1 MIKLNKNGLLYN
13 VIKKDLNNNIGELD
27 ELLPDLIKNHDIFN
41 SERLSKNSKLKDLGT
56 SSDIF
61 NDIDENDNQL
71 QYMWW
76 NSETQGNWRD
86 GFVRLSHYLGEPKF
100 LAKTN
105 EYIDYILKTA
115 DDGYIGIYDK
125 DVRFSHTEENAEF
138 WAQSVVLRSLIGHY
152 EATKDEKVL
161 NAIKK
166 SVNILMEAHPINDLT
181 KDPYNVKGGHSGH
194 SHGLTIVD
202 TLYKLHNYLGDDK
215 YLEYA
220 TYLYERFSENEVFS
234 DDLAL
239 KKVMDNDIRFEGHGP
254 HTYEHIR
261 SLVLASLPN
270 EEKYKKGL
278 DALLQK
284 LPFYITP
291 AGGPIGDEFVFGR
304 VADSTYTGYEYCS
317 VQELIHTYQLLMEKY
332 DDLSYAD
339 KLEWTYYNA
348 ALGMKH
354 EQNNY
359 IMYLKTDNCY
369 CANSR
374 AKLGC
379 DFENHRYKYSPT
391 HQQSAVC
398 CVPNSGRITPYFID
412 STYMIKGDVL
422 KIALYHSCE
431 IKEKI
436 KGSYVTIK
444 QTTNYPLQLAN
455 KIEIQSDSYVEFD
468 LALRI
473 PSYATSVTINDKQY
487 NCEDIGKEFVIKVN
501 TKDTT
506 EINLKFNCDVKVK
519 SNLQGQK
526 YFTYG
531 PLLYC
536 LPFEHN
542 EYVDRELNY
551 KDYKEYCYT
560 LKNEDDI
567 CVKVDESD
575 LKNFEFKSISNPT
588 TFKDLK
594 IVGKFVNK
602 DGKKIEMELTPM
614 AYTILRKTTFE
625 GA

>member
-1 MIKLNKNGLLYN
+1 MIKLKRDSFLYN
-13 VIKKDLNNNIGELD
+13 VVKKDLNNNIGELD
-27 ELLPDLIKNHDIFN
+27 ELLPNLIKNHDIFN

-61 NDIDENDNQL
+61 NNIDENDNQL

-86 GFVRLSHYLGEPKF
+86 GFVRLSHYLGDEKF
-100 LAKTN
+100 LNKTN
-105 EYIDYILKTA
+105 EYINYILETA
-115 DDGYIGIYDK
+115 DNGYIGIYDK
-125 DVRFSHTEENAEF
+125 DLRFSHTQENAEF

-161 NAIKK
+161 NAIKN
-166 SVNILMEAHPINDLT
+166 SINILMEAHPVGDLT
-181 KDPYNVKGGHSGH
+181 KDPYKIKGGHSGH

-202 TLYKLHNYLGDDK
+202 VLYKLHKYLKDDK
-215 YLEYA
+215 YLDYA
-220 TYLYERFSENEVFS
+220 KYLYERFSQNEVFS

-239 KKVMDNDIRFEGHGP
+239 KKILNTDIRFEGHGP
-254 HTYEHIR
+254 HTYEHVR
-261 SLVLASLPN
+261 SLVLASLSK
-270 EEKYKKGL
+270 EGKYKKGL

-291 AGGPIGDEFVFGR
+291 AGGPIGDEFIFGR
-304 VADSTYTGYEYCS
+304 GADSTYTGYEYCS
-317 VQELIHTYQLLMEKY
+317 VQELVHTYQLLMEKL
-332 DDLSYAD
+332 DDLTYAD

-374 AKLGC
+374 AKLNC

-412 STYMIKGDVL
+412 STYIL
-422 KIALYHSCE
+422 KDDKLKLALYHSCE

-436 KGSYVTIK
+436 KDSIVTIK
-444 QTTNYPLQLAN
+444 QTTNYPLQLTN
-455 KIEIQSDSYVEFD
+455 KIEIQSEHQIEFD
-468 LALRI
+468 LVLRI
-473 PSYATSVTINDKQY
+473 PNYATSVVINNKEY
-487 NCEDIGKEFVIKVN
+487 NCNDLGSELTIKIN
-501 TKDTT
+501 TKELT
-506 EINLKFNCDVKVK
+506 EINLKFNCDIKIK
-519 SNLQGQK
+519 SNLQGEK

-531 PLLYC
+531 PLMYC
-536 LPFEHN
+536 LPFEYN
-542 EYVDRELNY
+542 EYVDRELGYKNY
-551 KDYKEYCYT
+551 KEFGYT

-567 CVKVDESD
+567 CIKVEESD
-575 LKNFEFKSISNPT
+575 LKNFKFDSIDNPKEFR
-588 TFKDLK
+588 DLK
-594 IVGKFVNK
+594 IVGNFINK
-602 DGKKIEMELTPM
+602 NGEKDKYKLIPM

-625 GA
+625 KI